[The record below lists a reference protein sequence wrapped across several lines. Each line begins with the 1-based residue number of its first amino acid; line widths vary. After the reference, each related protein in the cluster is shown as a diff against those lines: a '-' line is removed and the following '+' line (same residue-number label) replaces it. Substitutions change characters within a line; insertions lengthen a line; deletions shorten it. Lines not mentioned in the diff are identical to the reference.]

1 MKRIVFL
8 IFLGLLGLYAAC
20 SPEGT
25 TGDQFANEPPT
36 VWLSAGPPEGST
48 GKYRVQM
55 FWGGWDPDG
64 EIAGYEYIV
73 TDNSSGSFDPAD
85 TVGVDWSPVAGNDST
100 FTFSADQPVDTL
112 NSTNQISEFTRS
124 HTFFI
129 RAIDSQGLRSSL
141 PAHRSFTSRTLSPLV
156 RISVPI
162 KNALNPA
169 EVPPISTFRWRA
181 FDYVDDLLVSQPPDS
196 VQWVLKSTV
205 DFGGNFTQTVNYL
218 RDYKASAKDWYPW
231 VWYNA
236 PQDSG
241 KFWTTPPVDLGTYVF
256 AIRAK
261 DEAGAVTPVLDENE
275 NVRRIRVRERNS
287 GPIMTVSND
296 YMGVVRWATC
306 APTLVIL
313 DSPAGVP
320 LEFKISGSATHY
332 GGEVVGYRYGWDI
345 PDLNDPEQW
354 ETDLT
359 PFVGTI
365 ATVPSR
371 TFFFGTHTLTTE
383 VVDNS
388 GYCTRI
394 QVKVNVVQFT
404 LERNLLIVDDDTTDD
419 GAVFQSGWSN
429 GGVYPND
436 AEHDGYWK
444 SMASDVAG
452 FDPQLDM
459 VDTKLSFLPLT
470 TLAQY
475 KSIIW
480 SVYGS
485 NDRQRNFALLYNFIS
500 HRPKNPPE
508 GQNSGKLSPN
518 VLALAMAA
526 GSHIMVAGYHPIQH
540 VINRGWDGPAG
551 LRFPVIW
558 LYELEGKQDGAPVL
572 SPTVGELSFAYRE
585 LCLETMDYAYQKTTL
600 VRPATGARRLYCP
613 SSVVRNHGGASSTER
628 EDTMRE
634 ALPLDP
640 NFPALALRPEAAGP
654 GQFYDPALR
663 GLDVEVYNP
672 FYYQRNSGQAGSC
685 QYVPA
690 PRSCFQPIYGLGCI
704 DTLEPVYNQPIAFWT
719 SAFADRVA
727 DIPGAVGARSVV
739 FGFPPVFIAENE
751 FRPVMDYILFEEWKL
766 PRSANLTAG
775 TDATGAGAT
784 PE

>member
-1 MKRIVFL
+1 MKRIAFL
-8 IFLGLLGLYAAC
+8 IFLGVLGLYAAC

-25 TGDQFANEPPT
+25 TGDPYANEPPT

-55 FWGGWDPDG
+55 YWGGWDPDG

-73 TDNSSGSFDPAD
+73 TENETGTFDPAD
-85 TVGVDWSPVAGNDST
+85 TVGVDWAPVLGNDST

-112 NSTNQISEFTRS
+112 NSTNQVSEFTRS

-129 RAIDSQGLRSSL
+129 RAVDSEGLRSKA

-156 RISVPI
+156 RISVPK

-169 EVPPISTFRWRA
+169 EVPPISTFRWTA
-181 FDYVDDLLVSQPPDS
+181 FDYVDDMLISQDPDS

-205 DFGGNFTQTVNYL
+205 DFGGNFTQTINYL
-218 RDYKASAKDWYPW
+218 RDYEASAKDWQPW
-231 VWYNA
+231 VWYDA

-261 DEAGAVTPVLDENE
+261 DEAGAVTPVLDEE
-275 NVRRIRVRERNS
+275 DNVRRIRVKERNS
-287 GPIMTVSND
+287 GPIMSLSND

-306 APTLVIL
+306 APTLLIL

-320 LEFKISGSATHY
+320 LEFKISATADHY

-345 PDLNDPEQW
+345 PDLSDPEQW

-359 PFVGTI
+359 PFVGAI
-365 ATVPSR
+365 AVVPAR

-404 LERNLLIVDDDTTDD
+404 LERNILIVDDDTTDE
-419 GAVFQSGWSN
+419 GEAAGWGN

-436 AEHDGYWK
+436 AEHDAFWRQ
-444 SMASDVAG
+444 MASEVSG
-452 FDPQLDM
+452 FDPQIDM
-459 VDTKLSFLPLT
+459 VDTKLDFLPLT
-470 TLAQY
+470 MLAQY
-475 KSIIW
+475 KSIVW
-480 SVYGS
+480 NVYGS
-485 NDRQRNFALLYNFIS
+485 VDRQRNFALLYSFIS

-508 GQNSGKLSPN
+508 GQSSGKVFPN

-540 VINRGWDGPAG
+540 VISRAWDGSAG

-613 SSVVRNHGGASSTER
+613 SSQVRNRGGTSSTER
-628 EDTMRE
+628 DDTMRE
-634 ALPLDP
+634 AISLDP
-640 NFPALALRPEAAGP
+640 HFPTLALRDEVAAP
-654 GQFYDPALR
+654 GKFYDPAQR

-672 FYYQRNSGQAGSC
+672 FYYQRNSGMAGAC
-685 QYVPA
+685 QYVPS
-690 PRSCFQPIYGLGCI
+690 PRSCFQPIYGLGCF
-704 DTLEPVYNQPIAFWT
+704 DTLEPVYHQPIAFWT
-719 SAFADRVA
+719 SAYADRVA

-739 FGFPPVFIAENE
+739 FGFPPVFFEENE
-751 FRPVMDYILFEEWKL
+751 FQQVSDYILFEEWKL

-775 TDATGAGAT
+775 TGATGSGAT